1 MPLAFCIIAGIVIA
15 CMGLGGEHSIAP
27 VAPEVGSHVRLA
39 QMFAPLGVIGSI
51 PAIIFSYDGFYSA
64 AGIQSEMEE
73 PKKTPLALVVG
84 LLIVSAINLL
94 IAVALLFGS
103 ENGKVNHLG

>member
-1 MPLAFCIIAGIVIA
+1 MPLAFCIVGGIVIA
-15 CMGLGGEHSIAP
+15 CMGLGGQHEILP
-27 VAPEVGSHVRLA
+27 VPPEVGTHTRLA
-39 QMFAPLGVIGSI
+39 QMFPALGILGSI

-84 LLIVSAINLL
+84 LIIVSVINLL

-103 ENGKVNHLG
+103 ENGRVNHLG